1 MKDLL
6 VYLIFP
12 LFVCYIIMRTSV
24 MAYHCNIDS
33 NEPKWFRLHGR
44 RIIWLVTFVINLVV
58 LYTFIF
64 FPILSLYKLPK
75 SPEQIESLANNEICV
90 DSLQTD
96 TDGLKNN
103 NSGRFIT
110 HVTLTTYN
118 PVEAQCDS
126 DPLVTADGT
135 KIDLNKLKKGEIK
148 YCAISRNLLPFIPLG
163 SVIEIEGYGLYE
175 VRDTMNKRFSHCID
189 ILQHVGEKNFKKTGV
204 KIIKIK

>member
-1 MKDLL
+1 MKDFFVYILL
-6 VYLIFP
+6 P
-12 LFVCYIIMRTSV
+12 LFTCYVIMRMSV
-24 MAYHCNIDS
+24 MAHNVKIDP
-33 NEPKWFRLHGR
+33 NEPGWMRLHGKK
-44 RIIWLVTFVINLVV
+44 LVWVMTFITNVV
-58 LYTFIF
+58 LIYMLMLIF
-64 FPILSLYKLPK
+64 SLYQMQGQTGKTTTDELITNSIQVK
-75 SPEQIESLANNEICV
+75 I
-90 DSLQTD
+90 DSL
-96 TDGLKNN
+96 KKVN

-135 KIDLNKLKKGEIK
+135 KIDLNKLKKGKIK

-189 ILQHVGEKNFKKTGV
+189 ILQDVTKKSFKKEKV
-204 KIIKIK
+204 KIILM

>member
-1 MKDLL
+1 MKDFFVYILL
-6 VYLIFP
+6 P
-12 LFVCYIIMRTSV
+12 LFTCYIIMRMSV
-24 MAYHCNIDS
+24 MAHNGKIDP
-33 NEPKWFRLHGR
+33 NESGWIRLHGKKMV
-44 RIIWLVTFVINLVV
+44 WVM
-58 LYTFIF
+58 TFITNVVF
-64 FPILSLYKLPK
+64 IYMLMLILSLYQMQ
-75 SPEQIESLANNEICV
+75 EQTGKPINDEPITDSIQVEI
-90 DSLQTD
+90 DSL
-96 TDGLKNN
+96 KKVN

-135 KIDLNKLKKGEIK
+135 KIDLNKLKNGKIK

-189 ILQHVGEKNFKKTGV
+189 ILQHVGEKNFKKTKVKVV
-204 KIIKIK
+204 KIK